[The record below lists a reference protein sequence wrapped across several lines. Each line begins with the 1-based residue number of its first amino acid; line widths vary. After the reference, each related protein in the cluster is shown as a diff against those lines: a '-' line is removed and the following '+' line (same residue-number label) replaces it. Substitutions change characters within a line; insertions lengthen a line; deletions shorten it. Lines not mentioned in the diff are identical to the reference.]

1 MTITSSDPF
10 FNELKDWS
18 RRKLELLQKY
28 LDAAARILKDV
39 HYVDGFAGRGTYG
52 KFGEPL
58 IPGSPLR
65 AAQLAQECID
75 KKRAYSL
82 RCINIEVDTHNFH
95 DLQEVTATYN
105 HLVTNIH
112 GAFADN
118 VDQIMKI
125 VKEDAVIC
133 FLDPFGIDGIEW
145 TAIQRLIHRR
155 GTIDFWIR
163 FDVDSLRRR
172 FGHYHAKQAG
182 SEKQFDILC
191 RVYGIADRDYLYQLL
206 NGATPEIS
214 KKLAIDLY
222 LTKLRDEFKRARRE
236 GYADAYKIESLD
248 GEEKYYLIYACRHR
262 KGIILASNVVYGI
275 EEVYQKDVEQYKA
288 TQSMQLSFLAELE
301 PSESEVMQQKVD
313 ELKHEIWQVCKGKQ
327 LTRQEIHASLL
338 EKWFGQIKN
347 PHVTH
352 ALKQMSEPKDG
363 RVLRSTGAISKD
375 DTIFTFGT

>member
-18 RRKLELLQKY
+18 RRKLELLEKY
-28 LDAAARILKDV
+28 LDAASRILKDV
-39 HYVDGFAGRGTYG
+39 YYVDGFAGRGTYG
-52 KFGEPL
+52 KPGEPL

-82 RCINIEVDTHNFH
+82 RCINIELDMHNFR
-95 DLQEVTATYN
+95 DLQEATTPYS
-105 HLVTNIH
+105 HLVTNIY

-118 VDQIMKI
+118 VDQIIKI
-125 VKEDAVIC
+125 VKDDAVVC
-133 FLDPFGIDGIEW
+133 FLDPFGIDGIDW
-145 TAIQRLIHRR
+145 TAIQRLIHQR

-172 FGHYHAKQAG
+172 FGHYQANQAG

-191 RVYGIADRDYLYQLL
+191 RVYGISDRDYLHQLL

-222 LTKLRDEFKRARRE
+222 LTKLRDEFKRAKRE
-236 GYADAYKIESLD
+236 GYADAYRIESLD

-262 KGIILASNVVYGI
+262 KGIILASNIVYGI

-288 TQSMQLSFLAELE
+288 TQSMQSSFFGELE
-301 PSESEVMQQKVD
+301 PSEDEVMRQKVD
-313 ELKHEIWQVCKGKQ
+313 KLKSDIGQACKGKQ
-327 LTRQEIHASLL
+327 LTRQEIHALL
-338 EKWFGQIKN
+338 LTTWFGQIKN
-347 PHVTH
+347 SHVTH
-352 ALKQMSEPKDG
+352 ALKQMSDPKDG
-363 RVLRSTGAISKD
+363 RITRSSGAISKD
-375 DTIFTFGT
+375 DTTFIFRA